1 MLSLGLRF
9 LLKKKNKMKKKVQK
23 ILKRKEKLLIEVQSL
38 QETEKNKSK
47 LKDIDKNE
55 IELRAQINVL
65 RFLIN

>member
-1 MLSLGLRF
+1 
-9 LLKKKNKMKKKVQK
+9 MKKKVQK